1 MNDLYILK
9 PPNSK
14 SFNDYAQNIFCFLY
28 YLCCAVLARITLKN
42 TFQRPRIINFVP
54 VVSAQVLWARPDPVL
69 ASWLCDRFISTEA
82 YQITIYTKFFWDAFH
97 RNCMLK
103 VISWVSVP
111 NLHKILFL
119 KMNTFRETTR
129 WTKPTICTAETL
141 SWIQTA
147 PKGTKLN
154 SNNFRNGS
162 NLKPVEAPPHMFKFK
177 IQELS

>member
-1 MNDLYILK
+1 MFWSLPTAKVSMIMHK
-9 PPNSK
+9 TTSV
-14 SFNDYAQNIFCFLY
+14 FFITW
-28 YLCCAVLARITLKN
+28 CCAVLARIILKN
-42 TFQRPRIINFVP
+42 TSQRPRLINSVS
-54 VVSAQVLWARPDPVL
+54 VVSAQVLQAITDAVL
-69 ASWLCDRFISTEA
+69 ASWLCHRFISTET
-82 YQITIYTKFFWDAFH
+82 YQITVRTKFFWDAFH
-97 RNCMLK
+97 RNCMLQ

-129 WTKPTICTAETL
+129 WTKPTICKAETL
-141 SWIQTA
+141 FWIQTA